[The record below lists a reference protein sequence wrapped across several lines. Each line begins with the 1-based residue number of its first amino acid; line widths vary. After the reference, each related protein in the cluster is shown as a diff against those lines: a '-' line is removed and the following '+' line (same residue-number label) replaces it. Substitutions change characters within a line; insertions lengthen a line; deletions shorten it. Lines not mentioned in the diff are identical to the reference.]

1 MKEENIV
8 VTSFSE
14 SAEHAT
20 RPTEPAASDSRASRD
35 NIVIES
41 LSATQWRICDT
52 RWPEH
57 DARSVLGFIEKKD
70 EDLFEVMQL
79 SDGFEWFSFASLRA
93 AAAHFTQAQSSA
105 PATSENVLSRL
116 RAHA

>member
-1 MKEENIV
+1 M
-8 VTSFSE
+8 VTASFGTAGRTVAPAR
-14 SAEHAT
+14 SAG
-20 RPTEPAASDSRASRD
+20 PASSDSPASKE
-35 NIVIES
+35 NVVIEA
-41 LSATQWRICDT
+41 LSTTQWRVRDT

-79 SDGFEWFSFASLRA
+79 SDGFEWFSFASLTA
-93 AAAHFTQAQSSA
+93 AAAHFTQAQSST
-105 PATSENVLSRL
+105 PANSENVLSRL